1 MPKPSEGSA
10 ERPLSTGYWREVPSR
25 TEKRR
30 EARTKETRLIA
41 LALEL
46 VGLKPKQLDRLDLDA
61 ELLEAV
67 THAQSLED
75 RRARNRHMGVV
86 RQQLR
91 SQADDGEALQAR
103 VSALKGI
110 GVFPGTP
117 PAPPPARAVNEALEG
132 WVDRLAEEGD
142 AALEEFFRLYAEAD
156 RQAVRQAARAAAR
169 ARQNGL
175 PPSLVG
181 SAEERLRAVLAQWF

>member
-10 ERPLSTGYWREVPSR
+10 ERPLSTGYWREIPSR

-46 VGLKPKQLDRLDLDA
+46 VALKPKQIERLGLDE
-61 ELLEAV
+61 ELREAV

-91 SQADDGEALQAR
+91 TQADDGQELEAR
-103 VSALKGI
+103 VAALKGL
-110 GVFPGTP
+110 GAFPSVP
-117 PAPPPARAVNEALEG
+117 PTPPPARVVNEALEG

-142 AALEEFFRLYAEAD
+142 AALEEFFRLYTEAD
-156 RQAVRQAARAAAR
+156 RQAVRQAARAAGR

-175 PPSLVG
+175 PA
-181 SAEERLRAVLAQWF
+181 SAAEQRLRAVLEQWF